1 MKFDLCN
8 DLWEKFTDTKK
19 IDVYLKYRKKKLNA
33 SVTSIASDS
42 IVVEYLP

>member
-19 IDVYLKYRKKKLNA
+19 IEVYLKYRKRSLMHQLQA
-33 SVTSIASDS
+33 TPPIQ
-42 IVVEYLP
+42 